1 MNAPVPKLVL
11 AVDDHAAARGW
22 LTAAVEAAFPGARVL
37 ACATAAE
44 AVARLESEAPDLA
57 LLDLGLPDA
66 SGLEVLKLLRRR
78 VPGCAV
84 IIATVFDDDEHLF
97 AALRQGAQGYV
108 LKEQARETLAQ
119 LLRGTIAGEPALS
132 PGIARRL
139 IGFFSRPLAA
149 PQAGE
154 QPLTSRECEVLQ
166 LVSRGL
172 SIPETAR
179 ALEISPHTA
188 HGYVKDLYRKL
199 EVSSRAEAAVVA
211 TRLGLA

>member
-1 MNAPVPKLVL
+1 MSPSAPQLVL

-22 LTAAVEAAFPGARVL
+22 LTAAVEAAFPGARIV
-37 ACATAAE
+37 ACASAAE
-44 AVARLESEAPDLA
+44 ACAWLAGESPDLA

-78 VPGCAV
+78 APACAV

-108 LKEQARETLAQ
+108 LKEQARDTLAA
-119 LLRGTIAGEPALS
+119 LLRGTLAGEPALS

-139 IGFFSRPLAA
+139 IGFFSRPLSA
-149 PQAGE
+149 PQTGE
-154 QPLTSRECEVLQ
+154 QPLTSREVEVLQ